1 MSLPALRFKDDAGFT
16 LVEALLAVALLATM
30 GAIVFG
36 SLVTTTQVVDA
47 GRTAAAREQTV
58 RRVLR
63 LMADEL
69 STGVQES
76 TYPWTGMNGTQ
87 NGQPADT
94 LAFVTLSDGFGVQ
107 AGQETD
113 RLRVIYTREGDRLI
127 RFVRRNLYGL
137 TEESLEQLDLAN
149 NVKGFN
155 VRYYSG
161 QSRTW
166 VDDWSASGPLPTAI
180 LVEVTFLDTLKDAKP
195 YTIREWITVGIS

>member
-16 LVEALLAVALLATM
+16 LIEALLAVALLATI

-36 SLVTTTQVVDA
+36 SLVTTTHVVDA
-47 GRTAAAREQTV
+47 GRAAATKEQSI

-63 LMADEL
+63 LMAEEL
-69 STGVQES
+69 SIGVQETS
-76 TYPWTGMNGTQ
+76 YPWSGTNGTH

-94 LAFVTLSDGFGVQ
+94 LAFVTLSDGLGVQ

-137 TEESLEQLDLAN
+137 TEESLEQVDLAS
-149 NVKGFN
+149 NVAGFN
-155 VRYYSG
+155 IRYYSG

-166 VDDWSASGPLPTAI
+166 TDEWPAAGPMPAAI
-180 LVEVTFLDTLKDAKP
+180 LVEVTFLEPGTEAEP
-195 YTIREWITVGIS
+195 CTIREWITVGVS

>member
-1 MSLPALRFKDDAGFT
+1 MSSPALRFNNDAGFT

-47 GRTAAAREQTV
+47 GRTAAIREQTV

-69 STGVQES
+69 SIGVKET
-76 TYPWTGMNGTQ
+76 TYPWSGINGTE

-94 LAFVTLSDGFGVQ
+94 VAFVTLSDGFGVQ

-137 TEESLEQLDLAN
+137 TDESLEQLDLAT

-155 VRYYSG
+155 VRYYNG

-166 VDDWSASGPLPTAI
+166 VDEWLASGPLPTAI
-180 LVEVTFLDTLKDAKP
+180 LVEVTFLDAPKDAEP